1 MLQADSAWA
10 CTARR
15 AMRVPSVLDFSSK
28 NPDMLYQFKSQATA
42 DVVMLEPN
50 ARQLLDVIGK
60 TPSPQGIVTVD
71 QIPAAISALETAI
84 HRELENGKHNHDAMA
99 AENHDEVAEREHVG
113 LHQRAT
119 PFLDMLKRSHAEGRD
134 VVWGV

>member
-1 MLQADSAWA
+1 MPEIEDARPLRPPSSGTSEMLQADSAWA

-50 ARQLLDVIGK
+50 ARQLLDVILE
-60 TPSPQGIVTVD
+60 
-71 QIPAAISALETAI
+71 ISLGSFYFSE
-84 HRELENGKHNHDAMA
+84 
-99 AENHDEVAEREHVG
+99 
-113 LHQRAT
+113 
-119 PFLDMLKRSHAEGRD
+119 F
-134 VVWGV
+134 

>member
-1 MLQADSAWA
+1 
-10 CTARR
+10 
-15 AMRVPSVLDFSSK
+15 
-28 NPDMLYQFKSQATA
+28 MLYRFKSQATA

-50 ARQLLDVIGK
+50 ARQLLGVIGK

-99 AENHDEVAEREHVG
+99 AENHDEDQFHAPG
-113 LHQRAT
+113 
-119 PFLDMLKRSHAEGRD
+119 PFD
-134 VVWGV
+134 VTTGQAKPGPKPGK